1 MTTSHIDLNGFIV
14 AQFEGQSRW
23 IKTATDGL
31 TDAQLHYRPTDD
43 TNSISWLIWHLSRWR
58 DRISSRIVSED
69 EIWVSGGWAERY
81 GLEADRTGLGD
92 TPEQVGAFQ
101 PARDLLLG
109 YADAVHHTLV
119 KRVFGL
125 TQDQFEHPVGYISDE
140 RPAWNALV
148 SVLSDSGQHIGQV
161 AYLRGMVTGL
171 GWR

>member
-69 EIWVSGGWAERY
+69 EIWVSGG
-81 GLEADRTGLGD
+81 G
-92 TPEQVGAFQ
+92 P
-101 PARDLLLG
+101 
-109 YADAVHHTLV
+109 
-119 KRVFGL
+119 
-125 TQDQFEHPVGYISDE
+125 
-140 RPAWNALV
+140 N
-148 SVLSDSGQHIGQV
+148 
-161 AYLRGMVTGL
+161 GM
-171 GWR
+171 GWRQTAPGSAILRSK